1 MATTVPPTSV
11 PLTAEDR
18 AILRLESPTVVGHT
32 AKLVQLGDPAP
43 DAARLRA
50 RVARRLPSAPQL
62 TWRLDGPAAAPVWR
76 PVAVDLAAHVGEV
89 VAARPLDADGLRAEV
104 ARLFHE
110 RLDRSRP
117 LWRMDLVGP
126 LADGGTALV
135 WRIHHALADGATIM
149 RLSRAVLWDAPPS
162 AGDPVPTAHPD
173 PGDAERRRHTLAMLT
188 RELVPGLRPSP
199 FDARPGVAR
208 EVAFAVTPLPPLRRA
223 ARTLAGATL
232 NDAVLAV
239 VAGGLRQWLHRHHGP
254 VVHHLRIKVPV
265 SLHTADDAAGNRDSA
280 FVVRIPLDEPDMA
293 TRLRVIR
300 AETALRKSQHDAQEL
315 YELLDRLSRASP
327 GLRRWVAQL
336 QSGARAFA
344 LNVSNVRGPAHD
356 VTVLGAPAQA
366 VYPLADLA
374 PHHALRVAVL
384 SLADRLCVG
393 LVTDPAAVADVAGL
407 AAAIE
412 HEAADLAAA
421 AER

>member
-1 MATTVPPTSV
+1 MATTVPSTSI

-18 AILRLESPTVVGHT
+18 AILGLESPAVVGHT
-32 AKLVQLGDPAP
+32 AKVIHLGAPAP

-50 RVARRLPSAPQL
+50 RMAQRLPSAPQL
-62 TWRLDGPAAAPVWR
+62 TWRLDGPAATPVWR
-76 PVAVDLAAHVGEV
+76 PVAVDLHAHVGEI
-89 VAARPLDADGLRAEV
+89 VATQPLDTERLRVEV

-110 RLDRSRP
+110 TLDRSRP

-135 WRIHHALADGATIM
+135 WRVHHALADGAAIL
-149 RLSRAVLWDAPPS
+149 RLARAVLWDAPLDLV
-162 AGDPVPTAHPD
+162 ATAHPE
-173 PGDAERRRHTLAMLT
+173 PGDAEGRRHTLAMLT
-188 RELVPGLRPSP
+188 RELVPGLRASP
-199 FDARPGVAR
+199 FDALPGVVR
-208 EVAFAVTPLPPLRRA
+208 EVAFATTALPPLRRA

-239 VAGGLRQWLHRHHGP
+239 VAGALRQWLLRHHGT

-265 SLHTADDAAGNRDSA
+265 SLHTLDDVAGNRDSA
-280 FVVRIPLDEPDMA
+280 FVVRVPLDEPDMV

-300 AETALRKSQHDAQEL
+300 AETALRKSQHDAQDL
-315 YELLDRLSRASP
+315 YELLNQLSRASP
-327 GLRRWVAQL
+327 GLRRWVARL

-344 LNVSNVRGPAHD
+344 LNVSNICGPAHD

-366 VYPLADLA
+366 LHSLAEVA
-374 PHHALRVAVL
+374 PHHVLRVAVV

-393 LVTDPAAVADVAGL
+393 LVADPAAVPDIAGL

-412 HEAADLAAA
+412 QEAAELAAA
-421 AER
+421 AET